1 MKSTT
6 VQSNSGDSKYC
17 SPCYSHPAVGEQGP
31 MKSFGSK
38 RAGVRPPRKD
48 RDEPSG
54 RARPGGPAGRPA
66 TIRDVAEAAGVS
78 PMTVSNFLNERTGT
92 MRPETRG
99 RIEAAVARLG
109 YRPHSMARS
118 LRLAKQLSIGMIII
132 DEAPQYLADPF
143 TTHVVAGL
151 SNRLNSMG
159 YGLLLQGL
167 SEEAFRSSS
176 LVRGIRTDAICVV
189 LSGADP
195 VRRGIVETLLA
206 LGQPLLVFQ
215 DMLRFPG
222 ADLCTIRQA
231 DREGGRL
238 VGHEVLKLGARR
250 LVALIPEVHWPAIAE
265 RVRGLRDAIRE
276 SGAEVSLRV
285 VRCGDAELNDTRA
298 ALAAAIAQHGRPDA
312 IVAGND
318 QMGIAAMKLMA
329 EQGLAV
335 PGDVAITGFN
345 AFEFW
350 QYTTPVLTT
359 VRSPAY
365 EMGGRGGGEILK
377 RLTEGRFEH
386 AEIVYPVALQPGS
399 ST

>member
-1 MKSTT
+1 M
-6 VQSNSGDSKYC
+6 
-17 SPCYSHPAVGEQGP
+17 AEQDP
-31 MKSFGSK
+31 MKSQKPAAPRNRKPAK
-38 RAGVRPPRKD
+38 RASPGPVTLR
-48 RDEPSG
+48 EV
-54 RARPGGPAGRPA
+54 AR
-66 TIRDVAEAAGVS
+66 AAGVS
-78 PMTVSNFLNERTGT
+78 PMTVSNLINEKAGT
-92 MRPETRG
+92 MRPETRQ
-99 RIEAAVARLG
+99 RIEAEIDRLG

-118 LRLAKQLSIGMIII
+118 LRLARHSSIGMIII
-132 DEAPQYLADPF
+132 DEAPLYLADPF
-143 TTHVVAGL
+143 TTQIVAGL
-151 SNRLNSMG
+151 SNRLNSNG

-167 SEEAFRSSS
+167 SAEAFASSP
-176 LVRGIRTDAICVV
+176 LVRGIRTDAIGIL
-189 LSGADP
+189 LSGPDAA
-195 VRRGIVETLLA
+195 RRGIVEALA
-206 LGQPLLVFQ
+206 RLGQPLVVFQ
-215 DMLRFPG
+215 ETLRFSG

-238 VGHEVLKLGARR
+238 VGREVLKLGARQ

-298 ALAAAIAQHGRPDA
+298 ALAADIAQHGRPDA
-312 IVAGND
+312 VVAGND

-365 EMGGRGGGEILK
+365 EMGARGGAEILN
-377 RLTEGRFEH
+377 RLNEGRFEQP
-386 AEIVYPVALQPGS
+386 EIVYP
-399 ST
+399 